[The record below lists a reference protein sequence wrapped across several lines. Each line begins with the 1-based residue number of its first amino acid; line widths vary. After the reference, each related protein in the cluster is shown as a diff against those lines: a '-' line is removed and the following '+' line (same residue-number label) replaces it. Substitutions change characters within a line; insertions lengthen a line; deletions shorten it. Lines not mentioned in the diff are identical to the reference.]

1 MWGKVLVLEKLGL
14 CLSLGFCL
22 GLLGCLNNMKNFTSA
37 EGCLFVSRSVI
48 VEIEDFASGSVFASG
63 SYHLDFATQD
73 QLVFTLVQLGDA
85 FLLPQASVH
94 PEAFLYPLGMR
105 LRI

>member
-37 EGCLFVSRSVI
+37 GGCLFVAMSVI
-48 VEIEDFASGSVFASG
+48 EEI
-63 SYHLDFATQD
+63 
-73 QLVFTLVQLGDA
+73 
-85 FLLPQASVH
+85 
-94 PEAFLYPLGMR
+94 
-105 LRI
+105 

>member
-37 EGCLFVSRSVI
+37 GGCLFVSRSVI
-48 VEIEDFASGSVFASG
+48 EEIEDFASGSVFASG
-63 SYHLDFATQD
+63 SSHLDFAT
-73 QLVFTLVQLGDA
+73 
-85 FLLPQASVH
+85 
-94 PEAFLYPLGMR
+94 
-105 LRI
+105 